1 MSHILGLL
9 THPDHELHNIAE
21 EKESVSYHYAHH
33 VLLLAAIP
41 VVCTFFGTTQVGW
54 QLGGEPIVISH
65 TAAFFLGIL
74 FYAAILGA
82 VAVMGNVIHWLTR
95 DYPQRPSLHRCV
107 VFAGYIAT
115 PMFLSGLIALY
126 PVVWICLLVGAIG
139 LAYSG
144 YLLFLAVPSFLNI
157 TKDEGLRVSGS
168 IFAIGVLVLQVLLA
182 ISVLIW
188 GYGYGYHI

>member
-9 THPDHELHNIAE
+9 THPDHEMHSIAKE
-21 EKESVSYHYAHH
+21 QESVSYHYAHH

-41 VVCTFFGTTQVGW
+41 VLSTFIGTTQIGW
-54 QLGGEPIVISH
+54 KLGTEPIVLSPA
-65 TAAFFLGIL
+65 AAFLLGVL

-82 VAVMGNVIHWLTR
+82 VALMGNVIHWLAR
-95 DYPQRPSLHRCV
+95 DYPQRPDLRRCV

-115 PMFLSGLIALY
+115 PMFLSGFIALY
-126 PVVWICLLVGAIG
+126 PVVWVCLLVGAVG
-139 LAYSG
+139 LCYSG

-157 TKDEGLRVSGS
+157 AKDESLRVSGS
-168 IFAIGVLVLQVLLA
+168 IFAIGVLVLELLLA

-188 GYGYGYHI
+188 GYGYWYSI

>member
-1 MSHILGLL
+1 MNHILGLL
-9 THPDHELHNIAE
+9 THPDHEMHDIAV

-41 VVCTFFGTTQVGW
+41 VVCTFIGTTQVGW
-54 QLGGEPIVISH
+54 QLGGEPVVLSK
-65 TAAFFLGIL
+65 TVAFFLGFL

-82 VAVMGNVIHWLTR
+82 VALVGNVIHWLAR
-95 DYPQRPSLHRCV
+95 DYPQRPSLRQCV

-115 PMFLSGLIALY
+115 PMFLSGFIALY
-126 PVVWICLLVGAIG
+126 PVVWICVLVGAIG

-157 TKDEGLRVSGS
+157 GKDESLRVSGS
-168 IFAIGVLVLQVLLA
+168 IFAIGVLVLELLLA
-182 ISVLIW
+182 ASVLIW
-188 GYGYGYHI
+188 GYGYGYLI

>member
-9 THPDHELHNIAE
+9 THPDHEMHDIAK

-41 VVCTFFGTTQVGW
+41 VVSTFIGTTRIGW
-54 QLGGEPIVISH
+54 QLGTEPIVLSQT
-65 TAAFFLGIL
+65 TALLLGVL

-82 VAVMGNVIHWLTR
+82 VAIMGNVIHWLAR
-95 DYPQRPSLHRCV
+95 DYPQRPSVPRCV

-126 PVVWICLLVGAIG
+126 PIIWLCVFVGTIG

-144 YLLFLAVPSFLNI
+144 YLLFLAIPSFLNI
-157 TKDEGLRVSGS
+157 GKDESLRISGS
-168 IFAIGVLVLQVLLA
+168 IFAIGVLVLELLVA

-188 GYGYGYHI
+188 GYGYGYRF